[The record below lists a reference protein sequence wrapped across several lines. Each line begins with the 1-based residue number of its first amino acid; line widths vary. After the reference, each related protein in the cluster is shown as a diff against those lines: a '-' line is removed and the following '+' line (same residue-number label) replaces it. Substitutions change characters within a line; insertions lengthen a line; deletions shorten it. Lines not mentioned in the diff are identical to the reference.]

1 MSNTHEIEKRIPGTV
16 GRPYGSTQVRI
27 VENHEE
33 DSDDLNH
40 VLVQSDQSSDFFF
53 NEAQQK
59 KQIIGELQVKG
70 SMVFSRYLNKP
81 AQTKESFTSDGWFKT
96 GDTAEFLSEHKVYK
110 LAGRTSVDVIKSGGY
125 KISALDIEREI
136 LAHPHIDDIAIMG
149 LTDELWGQKIFALIV
164 LKDNVKFNQEE
175 FLEWC
180 KKRLPKYQVP
190 KLVKI
195 IDKMPRNLLGKVN
208 KKELIKVYEAEFA
221 NKNK

>member
-1 MSNTHEIEKRIPGTV
+1 MDKRIPGTI

-27 VENHEE
+27 VESH
-33 DSDDLNH
+33 DGGSDQDLNH
-40 VLVQSDQSSDFFF
+40 VLVTSDQSTDLLF
-53 NEAQQK
+53 NEAQEK

-81 AQTKESFTSDGWFKT
+81 EQTKESFTSDGWFKT
-96 GDTAEFLSEHKVYK
+96 GDTAEFLSDLKVFK

-125 KISALDIEREI
+125 KISALDIEREL

-149 LTDELWGQKIFALIV
+149 LSDELWGQKIFALVV
-164 LKDNVKFNQEE
+164 LKENTASFDQEE
-175 FLEWC
+175 FIGWC
-180 KKRLPKYQVP
+180 KQRLPKYQVP

-208 KKELIKVYEAEFA
+208 KKELVKIYEAEYA
-221 NKNK
+221 NKK